1 MTKSGASVIRSS
13 KSMRRPVTG
22 AYGGAHILNKVHNSA
37 ESAGPREI
45 ALLGY
50 RLHPMTGGEVIG
62 RINGAVAER
71 RRLVMANV
79 NVHGMAMMY
88 ESPGMARLLSQPDCV
103 VMIDGMP
110 VLLLANL
117 IERAGLTREMRTT
130 SLDFYDEMFARGV
143 AEGWQFA
150 YVGAHPDVLAQGLDI
165 LRQRFPGL
173 RIDGR
178 DGYFDLHDQA
188 AGSRGRAII
197 DWLAELSPDVVIVG
211 MGMPRQEEWI
221 ERVQHLVDA
230 RVFLPTGA
238 YLDYQVGVQ
247 RPAPRWLGRYG
258 LEWVYRLLRSPYRLG
273 YRYLVEPFILAYRI
287 IKRRPLPNGRVPD
300 EHP

>member
-1 MTKSGASVIRSS
+1 MPKSRTGMKRSS
-13 KSMRRPVTG
+13 RSIRRPVTG
-22 AYGGAHILNKVHNSA
+22 AYGGAHILNKVQNSA
-37 ESAGPREI
+37 GSAVPR
-45 ALLGY
+45 ALDLLGY
-50 RLHPMTGGEVIG
+50 RLHPMAADEVIG
-62 RINGAVAER
+62 QIGDAVTER
-71 RRLVMANV
+71 RRLIMANL

-88 ESPGMARLLSQPDCV
+88 ESPGMARLLSQPDCL

-117 IERAGLTREMRTT
+117 IKRAGLTHEMRTT

-150 YVGAHPDVLAQGLDI
+150 YVGAHPDVLAQGIDT
-165 LRQRFPGL
+165 LRARFAGL

-178 DGYFDLHDQA
+178 DGYFDLRDHA
-188 AGSRGRAII
+188 AGTRGGAII
-197 DWLAELSPDVVIVG
+197 DWLRELSPDIVIVG

-221 ERVQHLVDA
+221 EKVQHLVDA

-258 LEWVYRLLRSPYRLG
+258 LEWVYRLMRSPYRLG
-273 YRYLVEPFILAYRI
+273 YRYLVEPFVLAYRI
-287 IKRRPLPNGRVPD
+287 IQRRPLPNGRVPD
-300 EHP
+300 ERP